1 MSCYLQP
8 RRQPHSSVPSPGD
21 TGTNRSACQG
31 IPGVIRHLLETKP
44 LYVQNQWLDT
54 VENTKLSDT
63 VLESQDQTKG
73 IREKTLILAGG
84 LLRAKEEVGFEYRL
98 QGQGSWWGEGVELGK
113 DSPLSSTTSP
123 TSHPWTVV
131 SHKNA
136 SQFVLSEDRT
146 RWHVE
151 RAKYAANQR
160 KSVSC

>member
-1 MSCYLQP
+1 M
-8 RRQPHSSVPSPGD
+8 
-21 TGTNRSACQG
+21 
-31 IPGVIRHLLETKP
+31 IRHLLETKP

-123 TSHPWTVV
+123 TSHP
-131 SHKNA
+131 
-136 SQFVLSEDRT
+136 
-146 RWHVE
+146 
-151 RAKYAANQR
+151 
-160 KSVSC
+160 